1 MLQFGEL
8 LTLGLCTVTAVYLVL
23 HRRQIGDVPGLR
35 PLVFPFLLVA
45 LAFLATVLEGIPG
58 GGGGVAHI
66 IFWERSPQTVA
77 RGGWLGAVLNLVEHA
92 AYLGAAIALA
102 VIIWRRRKKPGATTP

>member
-8 LTLGLCTVTAVYLVL
+8 LTLGLCAVTALYLVL

-45 LAFLATVLEGIPG
+45 LAFLATVLEGIPAG
-58 GGGGVAHI
+58 GDVAQI

-77 RGGWLGAVLNLVEHA
+77 RGGWLGGVLNLLEHA
-92 AYLGAAIALA
+92 AYLGAAVALA
-102 VIIWRRRKKPGATTP
+102 VVIWRRPKKPGATPP

>member
-45 LAFLATVLEGIPG
+45 LAFLATVVEGIPAG
-58 GGGGVAHI
+58 GDVTQI
-66 IFWERSPQTVA
+66 IFWERSPQAVE
-77 RGGWLGAVLNLVEHA
+77 RGGWLGALLNLLEHA
-92 AYLGAAIALA
+92 AYLGAAVALA
-102 VIIWRRRKKPGATTP
+102 VFVWRQRKRRGATPP